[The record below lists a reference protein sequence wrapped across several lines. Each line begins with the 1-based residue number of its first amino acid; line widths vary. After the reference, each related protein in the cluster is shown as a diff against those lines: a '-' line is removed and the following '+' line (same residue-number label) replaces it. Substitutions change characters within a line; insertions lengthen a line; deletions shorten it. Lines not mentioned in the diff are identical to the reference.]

1 MRYLVLMICMIA
13 TQAQA
18 WDLTDPFGEEKK
30 RKAEAIIRSDKVDM
44 LKKYDAICK
53 TKLAQSLPRG
63 VVVLDWYPVMD
74 VEDTST
80 GKKTGVFAR
89 ALSGGGGATAI
100 CYTDQSDR
108 IIDFGFR
115 NLD

>member
-1 MRYLVLMICMIA
+1 MRYFLLIIFMIA

-18 WDLTDPFGEEKK
+18 WDFKDPFGEEKE
-30 RKAEAIIRSDKVDM
+30 RKAEAKIRSDAVDM

-53 TKLAQSLPRG
+53 AKLIQSLPRG

-80 GKKTGVFAR
+80 GKKIGVFAR
-89 ALSGGGGATAI
+89 ALSGGGAATAI

-108 IIDFGFR
+108 IIDFSFR
-115 NLD
+115 NLG